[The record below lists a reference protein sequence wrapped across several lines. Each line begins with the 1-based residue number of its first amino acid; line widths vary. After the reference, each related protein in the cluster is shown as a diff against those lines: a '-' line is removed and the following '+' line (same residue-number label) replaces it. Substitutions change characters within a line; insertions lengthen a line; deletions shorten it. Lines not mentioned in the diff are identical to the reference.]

1 LYTGKKKSSV
11 ELTQGE
17 IESLLEAA
25 QTLEE
30 VLKKEEEDTGESL
43 SSDDRFLLRV
53 LGRAASKLD
62 QALPPK

>member
-1 LYTGKKKSSV
+1 LYTGKKKSTV

-30 VLKKEEEDTGESL
+30 VLQKEEEDTGESL
-43 SSDDRFLLRV
+43 SSDDRFLLKV

-62 QALPPK
+62 QALPSK

>member
-1 LYTGKKKSSV
+1 MYTGKKKSSV

>member
-1 LYTGKKKSSV
+1 MYEGKKKSTV

-17 IESLLEAA
+17 IEALLESA

-30 VLKKEEEDTGESL
+30 VLKKEEEDTGEEL
-43 SSDDRFLLRV
+43 SDDDKFLLKV

>member
-1 LYTGKKKSSV
+1 MYTGKKKSTV

-30 VLKKEEEDTGESL
+30 VLQKEEEDTGESL
-43 SSDDRFLLRV
+43 SSDDRFLLKV

-62 QALPPK
+62 QALPSK

>member
-1 LYTGKKKSSV
+1 MYEGKKKSTV

-30 VLKKEEEDTGESL
+30 VLQKEEEDTGEAL
-43 SSDDRFLLRV
+43 SSDDRFLLKV

-62 QALPPK
+62 QALPSK